1 MGAKMSCEGR
11 GREDGKWDSQGA
23 AKWGKCSRKK
33 SLYRGESNKRREAV
47 RKGCE

>member
-33 SLYRGESNKRREAV
+33 VCIVEKATRGGKQ
-47 RKGCE
+47 